1 VANWFGRGKPEHPLA
16 DSAKVRELLAKLPA
30 NDGAQALGEIATWLE
45 LMNRADDLELE
56 HRYRN
61 LDLLDGASRDHEH
74 ALLREYLDTPRQKKS
89 HEERLWSSAYGL
101 WRELGTGYQQCLRQ
115 CEKGAAGAS
124 KSSLP
129 IYVGRASRA
138 LRQQLRWALLRYESA
153 ETGVWADLARLYQ
166 LAETAGFVDEAIAV
180 YPGSSG
186 SGTVKQEFLKALML
200 AASATESLQPTG
212 QDIAARIVA
221 HCCKSFVIAKEPREG
236 CTHWFD
242 LASPK
247 SPVRLVQDP
256 PAGATVRFFGAGPAL
271 RELEQIRAHIAYT
284 RSLPDGLDLNGTQ
297 HDDELLLGL
306 LKHLEQDW
314 AGKSQARRFERR
326 KVATRVTVVPGLTDI
341 IEAME
346 FAVNDSLDFT
356 HQAAAESWI
365 AEDMSEGGYGAVI
378 PSVSGDWV
386 EVGSLVG
393 VEGESFRVWRVGLI
407 RRVTRNEQHQ
417 QRVGVQLLTQSAT
430 LVKLRWKEAASP
442 GKVAVAVPRPA
453 VLISSTL
460 QARKEVDV
468 VVKKGLLDHQ
478 ENIEMLVADATHV
491 LKAKDTI
498 ERGPGYEIIRF
509 EVVRK

>member
-1 VANWFGRGKPEHPLA
+1 MANWFGRGKPEHPLA
-16 DSAKVRELLAKLPA
+16 DSAKVRELIANLPA
-30 NDGAQALGEIATWLE
+30 KDSAQALGEIATWLE
-45 LMNRADDLELE
+45 LMKRAEDLELE
-56 HRYRN
+56 HRFRN

-74 ALLREYLDTPRQKKS
+74 EVLRDYLATPRQKKS
-89 HEERLWSSAYGL
+89 HEEKLWSAAYGL
-101 WRELGTGYQQCLRQ
+101 WRELGAGYQQCLRQ
-115 CEKGAAGAS
+115 SEKGAAGAS

-129 IYVGRASRA
+129 IFVGRASRA

-153 ETGVWADLARLYQ
+153 ETGVWADLGRLYQ
-166 LAETAGFVDEAIAV
+166 IAETAGFVDEAIAV

-186 SGTVKQEFLKALML
+186 SGTVKQEYLKALML
-200 AASATESLQPTG
+200 AASATESLQPVS

-221 HCCKSFVIAKEPREG
+221 HCCKSFVISKAPGEG
-236 CTHWFD
+236 RTHWIDF
-242 LASPK
+242 AAPK
-247 SPVRLVQDP
+247 APARLVRDP
-256 PAGATVRFFGAGPAL
+256 PSGATVRYVGAGAAL
-271 RELEQIRAHIAYT
+271 KELEQIRAHIAYT
-284 RSLPDGLDLNGTQ
+284 RSLPEGLDLNGKQ
-297 HDDELLLGL
+297 HDDEVLLSL

-326 KVATRVTVVPGLTDI
+326 KVATRVTVVPGLSDI
-341 IEAME
+341 IEALE

-430 LVKLRWKEAASP
+430 LVKLRWKTAGDP
-442 GKVAVAVPRPA
+442 GKAAAPPDRKSTR
-453 VLISSTL
+453 LNSSHI
-460 QARKEVDV
+460 QKSRMPSSA
-468 VVKKGLLDHQ
+468 
-478 ENIEMLVADATHV
+478 
-491 LKAKDTI
+491 
-498 ERGPGYEIIRF
+498 
-509 EVVRK
+509 